1 MIASVH
7 SLGHTVSRLRIDND
21 SVFLSK
27 DFTKVCE
34 AESIAVERT
43 VPYAHW
49 QLGRIERQWRTLAD
63 GAKILLLLAD
73 LPNRFW
79 GHAFLAMVYIRNRC
93 WSSGSEG
100 ILVELVTGE

>member
-1 MIASVH
+1 MIASVK
-7 SLGHTVSRLRIDND
+7 SLGYTVSRLRIYND

-27 DFTKVCE
+27 EFTTIC
-34 AESIAVERT
+34 AADNIAVERT

-63 GAKILLLLAD
+63 GAKTLLIMAD

-79 GHAFLAMVYIRNRC
+79 GHAFLAMIYIRNRY
-93 WSSGSEG
+93 WSS
-100 ILVELVTGE
+100 